1 LTERPGPNPDRSNLS
16 KLCWAVILVLV
27 GVGPGVAAL
36 ADQAE
41 AIRREVTMQL
51 KTEDY
56 QPLGSAV
63 VVQAAQNG
71 YWLVTSRHVVQA
83 IHRLCVVPFAG
94 PPQPAQVMPL
104 RTPSSRLALDLALV
118 WQPASRAVGP
128 VSKPRQVARLVT
140 SLPVAAN
147 FQVVTASGYPTLS
160 SNEQSSLRY
169 IESTGLLMPL
179 LEKTIEGGFDVAS
192 TVSVTKGMSGG
203 GLFLGERLLAI
214 NGIHAHPLW
223 SGTLL
228 DADGQP
234 LKPDLNL
241 KLEQLSLSI
250 SASAV
255 QRLLEAAMQPSAQDL
270 KGIET
275 LRCGQPKAPAS
286 QPQAVNTPLL
296 H

>member
-1 LTERPGPNPDRSNLS
+1 VLIPPSSHWIRIGWAAILILS
-16 KLCWAVILVLV
+16 L
-27 GVGPGVAAL
+27 AAQDVP
-36 ADQAE
+36 ARANQAE
-41 AIRREVTMQL
+41 AIRRGVTMQL

-63 VVQAAQNG
+63 VVRAAQNG
-71 YWLVTSRHVVQA
+71 YWLVTSRHVVQT

-94 PPQPAQVMPL
+94 PPQPAQVIPL
-104 RTPSSRLALDLALV
+104 RTPSSRSAMDLALI
-118 WQPASRAVGP
+118 WQPASPADGP
-128 VSKPRQVARLVT
+128 VSKSRQVARLVP
-140 SLPVAAN
+140 SLPLAAN
-147 FQVVTASGYPTLS
+147 FQVVTASGYPTFN
-160 SNEQSSLRY
+160 SNEQPGLRY
-169 IESTGLLMPL
+169 VESTGLLIPL
-179 LEKTIEGGFDVAS
+179 LEKPIEGGFDVAS

-241 KLEQLSLSI
+241 KLEQVSLSI

-255 QRLLEAAMQPSAQDL
+255 QRLLEAAMPPSAQDL
-270 KGIET
+270 KGIES
-275 LRCGQPKAPAS
+275 LRCDQPKAPSS
-286 QPQAVNTPLL
+286 QPQAVKTPLL